1 MKKLLVLLVL
11 VFSSLLLVA
20 CGDTAS
26 NNGGDDP
33 DNEVITL
40 TFSAADNDDYTFEG
54 SAGEV
59 GATEG
64 AKDPALTLTVGQRY
78 RIENLAS
85 AAHPFELLDGEAEFG
100 SDVVLLSQREEE
112 DGSFE
117 DDSEVAFEADDSGM
131 TFTLTQAL
139 ADALSAY
146 RCEFHPVNMRGV
158 VNVQQGSS

>member
-1 MKKLLVLLVL
+1 MKKFLILLMF
-11 VFSSLLLVA
+11 VFSSLLVA
-20 CGDTAS
+20 CGDTS
-26 NNGGDDP
+26 STDDDGDEP
-33 DNEVITL
+33 NNEVITL

-54 SAGEV
+54 ATGEV
-59 GATEG
+59 GAAEG

-78 RIENLAS
+78 RIDNQAS

-100 SDVVLLSQREEE
+100 NDVVLLSQREEE

-117 DDSEVAFEADDSGM
+117 DDADVAFEADDSGM
-131 TFTLTQAL
+131 TFTLTQGL

-158 VNVQQGSS
+158 VSIQ

>member
-1 MKKLLVLLVL
+1 MKKLLILLMFV
-11 VFSSLLLVA
+11 VSSLLLVA

-26 NNGGDDP
+26 DNGGDDP
-33 DNEVITL
+33 DDEIITL
-40 TFSAADNDDYTFEG
+40 TFSAADNNDYTFEG
-54 SAGEV
+54 ATGEV
-59 GATEG
+59 GAVEG
-64 AKDPALTLTVGQRY
+64 AADPALTFEVGQRY

-117 DDSEVAFEADDSGM
+117 DDSKVAFETDDSSM

-139 ADALSAY
+139 ADVLSAY

-158 VNVQQGSS
+158 ISVR